1 MIRSSF
7 RSFLIIS
14 KSDRH
19 HFGFAIQSE
28 FEHSTADAASNSCV
42 TVVTA
47 STAATQASWTHGY
60 T

>member
-1 MIRSSF
+1 VIRSSF

-28 FEHSTADAASNSCV
+28 FEHSTGCSIQFLRDCRDS
-42 TVVTA
+42 
-47 STAATQASWTHGY
+47 
-60 T
+60 

>member
-28 FEHSTADAASNSCV
+28 FEHSTGGCSIQFLRELS
-42 TVVTA
+42 
-47 STAATQASWTHGY
+47 
-60 T
+60 